1 MTDTPT
7 PGFDLERMRDYAK
20 RGYAYPCADI
30 LALIAAYEAEK
41 ERADRAETAA
51 TRAEHIASRT
61 QRSRRYSSE
70 QWARAGR
77 SALSGDTRDLR
88 NRIELHD
95 LPAPRHEDQGDGSQL
110 LVLDGEKIASIEDEL
125 DALRAD
131 RDALAEL
138 LRMAGESLAPFGK
151 SRKMFSG
158 RRPYY
163 DPTLSDRFGL
173 EIIMATTEDGRCDFT
188 LGQFRRARSIL
199 ADIEARFKP

>member
-1 MTDTPT
+1 MTIDIPA
-7 PGFDLERMRDYAK
+7 LVAEVRRMAQ
-20 RGYAYPCADI
+20 GGMCAQEADI
-30 LALIAAYEAEK
+30 IAICAAYEAEK
-41 ERADRAETAA
+41 ERADRAETSAK
-51 TRAEHIASRT
+51 RAEHIASRT

-131 RDALAEL
+131 RDAPANVL
-138 LRMAGESLAPFGK
+138 LPDEFVRPTDRKARGE
-151 SRKMFSG
+151 R
-158 RRPYY
+158 
-163 DPTLSDRFGL
+163 
-173 EIIMATTEDGRCDFT
+173 
-188 LGQFRRARSIL
+188 
-199 ADIEARFKP
+199 